1 MGNIRCAGMCAL
13 WRWSPETQKETRH
26 TARLLLWKNGMVKYS
41 QRSHNAVGDVQFFQ
55 ISNVFSAQADVQ
67 RTGRVIQVAGLRGC
81 CFSKRM
87 RKFFRKNEKSMLQF
101 CNKNSKRK
109 GRLQWVKKPL

>member
-67 RTGRVIQVAGLRGC
+67 RTGRVIQVAGLRGAIC
-81 CFSKRM
+81 VIVAACFWASSWTRSTM
-87 RKFFRKNEKSMLQF
+87 
-101 CNKNSKRK
+101 
-109 GRLQWVKKPL
+109 P

>member
-67 RTGRVIQVAGLRGC
+67 RTGRVIQVAGLRAPMMGEVTPRANC
-81 CFSKRM
+81 HASEICVIVAACFWASSWTRNTM
-87 RKFFRKNEKSMLQF
+87 
-101 CNKNSKRK
+101 
-109 GRLQWVKKPL
+109 P

>member
-55 ISNVFSAQADVQ
+55 IADVQ
-67 RTGRVIQVAGLRGC
+67 RTGRVIQVAGLRGADD
-81 CFSKRM
+81 
-87 RKFFRKNEKSMLQF
+87 
-101 CNKNSKRK
+101 
-109 GRLQWVKKPL
+109 G